1 MGAFPQISLPGV
13 VFLLIG
19 VILHAANPTPGTVIT
34 DLPVPLVVEG
44 KTVGSI
50 TLKAGTQVSVIT
62 VLPNESGVVISR
74 GEGSPFVVPKTALS
88 KESILLAIAT
98 ASATPTPAPTPIAV
112 ANPSPATTA
121 KPSSTSN
128 STTNQVGA
136 AAETDFIITG
146 TGGIATITGYR
157 GVGGNLVIPNTI
169 QGLPVGVIGREAFA
183 EAKILSVVIP
193 SSVTKMEGGSFQC
206 CHSLTKIM
214 LPKDLVEFGGFG
226 WGLDNLKEIT
236 IDPGNQNFAVGS
248 DGVLFDSTKT
258 QLLAYPAGKKETLYS
273 IPDTVKELGAY
284 SFAAGTRSKNLRSVD
299 LPESLTQIGKDAFNG
314 SGIHNVTIPNSVKT
328 IGNFAFRCSP
338 NLTNVSIGK
347 GVEEMG
353 AGVFFGC
360 GKLQK
365 AQFEGNAP
373 IVKANNT
380 FKGTDRNFK
389 VYYHA
394 NADGFSSPNWDDS
407 GGGRWDSVK
416 IEN

>member
-1 MGAFPQISLPGV
+1 
-13 VFLLIG
+13 
-19 VILHAANPTPGTVIT
+19 
-34 DLPVPLVVEG
+34 
-44 KTVGSI
+44 
-50 TLKAGTQVSVIT
+50 
-62 VLPNESGVVISR
+62 
-74 GEGSPFVVPKTALS
+74 
-88 KESILLAIAT
+88 
-98 ASATPTPAPTPIAV
+98 
-112 ANPSPATTA
+112 
-121 KPSSTSN
+121 
-128 STTNQVGA
+128 
-136 AAETDFIITG
+136 
-146 TGGIATITGYR
+146 
-157 GVGGNLVIPNTI
+157 
-169 QGLPVGVIGREAFA
+169 
-183 EAKILSVVIP
+183 
-193 SSVTKMEGGSFQC
+193 
-206 CHSLTKIM
+206 
-214 LPKDLVEFGGFG
+214 
-226 WGLDNLKEIT
+226 
-236 IDPGNQNFAVGS
+236 VGS
-248 DGVLFDSTKT
+248 DGVLFDSAKT

-299 LPESLTQIGKDAFNG
+299 LPESLTQIGKDAFNA